1 MIVAEGCPFDEILR
15 TASADADLVFLGM
28 AAPDGDSEGA
38 FETYY
43 ARLRERTAGLPS
55 TVFVLA
61 AEEIAFGQVLA

>member
-1 MIVAEGCPFDEILR
+1 MIVADGRPFDEILR
-15 TASADADLVFLGM
+15 AASADADLVFLGM
-28 AAPDGDSEGA
+28 AAPDSVDGD
-38 FETYY
+38 FEAYY